1 MFVEVKNNG
10 RVSMSIQQDYDTDD
24 VKYCI
29 TDGPEPDERSKCNV
43 FIDNCSFS
51 HINEKKYPV
60 FFQND
65 TGLIIELDPLIPGER
80 PLGLFINRYKDFEG
94 FSIYEECP
102 WLKIETI
109 PFDTEFFEV
118 GHPYIIRLSR
128 GKNAEFRYAIL
139 VSMTVEK
146 MIFVYQ
152 EENKNVDEEDRNQIN
167 NLICTH
173 EVTAESYEKMRKD
186 YWFQALSQSDRWSDK
201 DD

>member
-10 RVSMSIQQDYDTDD
+10 SMSVSIQQDYDTDD
-24 VKYCI
+24 VRYCI

-43 FIDNCSFS
+43 FIDNCFFS

-60 FFQND
+60 FVQDD
-65 TGLIIELDPLIPGER
+65 TGLIIELDPFRPGEM
-80 PLGLFINRYKDFEG
+80 PLGLFFSKYKDFEC

-102 WLKIETI
+102 WLKIEMI

-146 MIFVYQ
+146 MVFVYQ
-152 EENKNVDEEDRNQIN
+152 EENKNIDEEDRNQIN

-173 EVTAESYEKMRKD
+173 EVTAESYEKMKKD
-186 YWFQALSQSDRWSDK
+186 YWFQALSQLDRWSDK
-201 DD
+201 DG